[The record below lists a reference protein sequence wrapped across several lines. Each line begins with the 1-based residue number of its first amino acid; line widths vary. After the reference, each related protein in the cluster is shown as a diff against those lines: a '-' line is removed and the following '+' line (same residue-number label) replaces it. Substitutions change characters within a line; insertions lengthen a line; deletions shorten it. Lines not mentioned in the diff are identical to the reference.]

1 MTLQGHCSVTY
12 HLYSIR
18 MNPIF
23 KPYTYS
29 LKQIDHRILEMLAP
43 EVDHSRMPLINS
55 QLMGIIDLTTL
66 EGSDTRQRIVLL
78 CEKALSTGNI
88 SQDQPSVA
96 AVCVYSPFV
105 ALARYILGNS
115 GIKVACATGGFPSGQ
130 LPLVL
135 KLQEIQ
141 FALDQGADEIDMVIS
156 RGKLLEGDENEV
168 YDEIASIKEICRGVL
183 LKVILETGELSSVPL
198 IRRASELAILAG
210 ADFIK
215 TSTGKIQ
222 PAATEPAVLI
232 MLDTIKEYAGA
243 TGKQIGIKPAG
254 GIQQPG
260 QALRYY
266 RLVHHVLGDPWLNPR
281 LFRIGASRLV
291 DNLLMELNA
300 SA

>member
-1 MTLQGHCSVTY
+1 MNTIFQP
-12 HLYSIR
+12 YSFT
-18 MNPIF
+18 PE
-23 KPYTYS
+23 
-29 LKQIDHRILEMLAP
+29 QIDLRIREMLVS
-43 EVDHSRMPLINS
+43 EVDHTRMPLINR
-55 QLMGIIDLTTL
+55 QLISVIDLTTL

-78 CEKALSTGNI
+78 CEKALSTRNI
-88 SQDQPSVA
+88 SQGQQPVA

-105 ALARYILGNS
+105 ALARHVLENS

-135 KLQEIQ
+135 KVQEIQ
-141 FALDQGADEIDMVIS
+141 FALDQGADEIDMVIN
-156 RGKLLEGDENEV
+156 RGRLLEGGENEV
-168 YDEIASIKEICRGVL
+168 FDEIASVREVCRGVL
-183 LKVILETGELSSVPL
+183 LKVILETGELSSIQL

-222 PAATEPAVLI
+222 PAATEPATLV
-232 MLDTIKEYAGA
+232 MLDTIKDYAGA
-243 TGKQIGIKPAG
+243 TGKWIGIKPAG

-266 RLVHHVLGDPWLNPR
+266 RLVHHVLGDSWLSPR
-281 LFRIGASRLV
+281 LFRIGASRLL
-291 DNLLMELNA
+291 DNLIMELNA

>member
-1 MTLQGHCSVTY
+1 MSTIFQP
-12 HLYSIR
+12 YSFT
-18 MNPIF
+18 PE
-23 KPYTYS
+23 
-29 LKQIDHRILEMLAP
+29 QIDHRIREMLST
-43 EVDHSRMPLINS
+43 EVDHTRMPMINRQLI
-55 QLMGIIDLTTL
+55 GVIDLTTL

-78 CEKALSTGNI
+78 CEKALSTGSI

-105 ALARYILGNS
+105 ALAKKVLENS

-141 FALDQGADEIDMVIS
+141 YALDQGADEIDMVIS
-156 RGKLLEGDENEV
+156 RGKLMEGGENEV
-168 YDEIASIKEICRGVL
+168 YDEIASIREICRGVL
-183 LKVILETGELSSVPL
+183 LKVILETGELSSVQM

-222 PAATEPAVLI
+222 PAATEPATLV
-232 MLDTIKEYAGA
+232 MLDTIKEYASA
-243 TGKQIGIKPAG
+243 TGKRIGIKPAG

-266 RLVHHVLGDPWLNPR
+266 RLVHHILGDPWLNPR
-281 LFRIGASRLV
+281 FFRIGASRLL
-291 DNLLMELNA
+291 DNLLNVA
-300 SA
+300 KNTP